1 MFSGLQQ
8 VKRTL
13 SRSECFSVLL
23 GRARGI
29 VGRVGVEKK
38 TRVGMWGLGNNAD
51 MLINML
57 LARFHVLASFTG
69 GGGKLRKINQLLTAK
84 IKLTN

>member
-69 GGGKLRKINQLLTAK
+69 GGGI
-84 IKLTN
+84 

>member
-29 VGRVGVEKK
+29 VGRVRGREE
-38 TRVGMWGLGNNAD
+38 D
-51 MLINML
+51 
-57 LARFHVLASFTG
+57 TG
-69 GGGKLRKINQLLTAK
+69 GDVGVGEAERWCWAGEEGRR
-84 IKLTN
+84 

>member
-29 VGRVGVEKK
+29 VGRVGGREE
-38 TRVGMWGLGNNAD
+38 D
-51 MLINML
+51 
-57 LARFHVLASFTG
+57 TG
-69 GGGKLRKINQLLTAK
+69 GDVGVGKQCRYVN
-84 IKLTN
+84 

>member
-69 GGGKLRKINQLLTAK
+69 GGEIEEHKPIANCQD
-84 IKLTN
+84 